1 MERLAG
7 RIVLL
12 WGWRRRAAAFAA
24 GALAVLAQPPFDFFA
39 ACFISF
45 PVLVWLLDGAAG
57 DGGRGFPARL
67 TAFFATGWW
76 FGFGYFLAGLW
87 WIGAALLVEADAHA
101 WAMPFAVLG
110 LPAVLALFFG
120 LACALAECAI
130 AGGVGLSADL
140 GGLHSER
147 GGRPEE
153 WLFGEG
159 PGGFVVA
166 GEEHEIERLT
176 REGMAIRVGEAGGEA
191 IEIACG
197 EASLSVTVVAAAA
210 AWGSL
215 GERMEAAHG

>member
-120 LACALAECAI
+120 LACALARP
-130 AGGVGLSADL
+130 LWRHDL
-140 GGLHSER
+140 GRIRLFLCDGRRR
-147 GGRPEE
+147 GRLGRHRRVSGEHPRHQQQRRDQAQRGPAYSIHISLLLKIGPT
-153 WLFGEG
+153 LFGCMRQRSCPAQTAE
-159 PGGFVVA
+159 
-166 GEEHEIERLT
+166 
-176 REGMAIRVGEAGGEA
+176 
-191 IEIACG
+191 
-197 EASLSVTVVAAAA
+197 LSDG
-210 AWGSL
+210 WFL
-215 GERMEAAHG
+215 PQPK